1 MRDDGDFLKDLR
13 AEIMATQE
21 RRFSF
26 IRQKFVFVVGLLGV
40 GSISITGKLDTLW
53 VLYLA
58 PLVAF
63 SFDLYVYGEDF
74 GVKRAGAFMRKQ
86 STNVPQNER
95 EWEEFVGR
103 NRDPL
108 TKAAGTLLSFLVLLG
123 AAAGLLAA
131 GKPTPWY
138 WPWIGLNLAAIIG
151 LRFYRRHLTR
161 LEEALD

>member
-1 MRDDGDFLKDLR
+1 
-13 AEIMATQE
+13 
-21 RRFSF
+21 
-26 IRQKFVFVVGLLGV
+26 
-40 GSISITGKLDTLW
+40 
-53 VLYLA
+53 
-58 PLVAF
+58 
-63 SFDLYVYGEDF
+63 
-74 GVKRAGAFMRKQ
+74 MRKQ